1 MRNSINQNS
10 RFTNLFIDH
19 EALERDLELDKK
31 IELQREES
39 RRHLRLKLRIADRT
53 RQARET
59 HKHSSKCERLTHH
72 LSLLDKTPVYTN
84 GSELYILTKQFNK
97 EAFAL

>member
-1 MRNSINQNS
+1 MRDGIKQSS
-10 RFTNLFIDH
+10 KFTNLFIDH

-39 RRHLRLKLRIADRT
+39 RRHLRLKLRVADKM

-59 HKHSSKCERLTHH
+59 HKHSSKCEHFTHH
-72 LSLLDKTPVYTN
+72 LSLLDKTPVYAN
-84 GSELYILTKQFNK
+84 GSELYLLTKQFNK
-97 EAFAL
+97 EAFTL